1 MEVLKNNATDL
12 PNYEHPRYVEAK
24 PTLLFLLDMWHG
36 RTHWVDDL
44 TKSYNYLP
52 KESQEPTQEYLNRLK
67 RSRFERRF
75 RNAIDKDFAGLLA
88 QFNIKDSPRSLL
100 QYQDDVDLRG
110 NSLRVFLREADKLAL
125 RDGYCFVL
133 VDYPKIDE
141 PYLSESDRLKFKH
154 RPYLILI
161 NRSAVI
167 NWEIDYIR
175 GKETLTRL
183 VFKRTEYVKDGDF
196 GVVMRELIYVLLP
209 GAFVAYSMDGDD
221 CVIARDSHGRP
232 IIGKTSLDYIPISVH
247 SLTDVNV
254 LSGELNL
261 PLLDL
266 AEMNLELY
274 QLESEKREILH
285 KCNMPSLVIDR
296 RNRDGFIPNDGY
308 ESNSYVVIGPNTVN
322 YDCDMRWVEPTG
334 NAIAATQ
341 DNIAFLNDRIDT
353 YTLVFLTNS
362 KVPRTATEADLN
374 STQARSN
381 YVSLAIAKESS
392 FNTIASIWADY
403 EGETG
408 NWQIECDRNLFKAPL
423 DLSVAEVQ
431 NLYLSGVISL
441 ELCLSILKAK
451 KVFGDNFSEFD
462 LVDEVQLARR
472 EQQIA
477 VN

>member
-1 MEVLKNNATDL
+1 
-12 PNYEHPRYVEAK
+12 
-24 PTLLFLLDMWHG
+24 
-36 RTHWVDDL
+36 
-44 TKSYNYLP
+44 
-52 KESQEPTQEYLNRLK
+52 
-67 RSRFERRF
+67 
-75 RNAIDKDFAGLLA
+75 
-88 QFNIKDSPRSLL
+88 
-100 QYQDDVDLRG
+100 
-110 NSLRVFLREADKLAL
+110 
-125 RDGYCFVL
+125 
-133 VDYPKIDE
+133 
-141 PYLSESDRLKFKH
+141 
-154 RPYLILI
+154 
-161 NRSAVI
+161 
-167 NWEIDYIR
+167 
-175 GKETLTRL
+175 
-183 VFKRTEYVKDGDF
+183 
-196 GVVMRELIYVLLP
+196 
-209 GAFVAYSMDGDD
+209 
-221 CVIARDSHGRP
+221 
-232 IIGKTSLDYIPISVH
+232 
-247 SLTDVNV
+247 
-254 LSGELNL
+254 
-261 PLLDL
+261 
-266 AEMNLELY
+266 
-274 QLESEKREILH
+274 
-285 KCNMPSLVIDR
+285 
-296 RNRDGFIPNDGY
+296 
-308 ESNSYVVIGPNTVN
+308 
-322 YDCDMRWVEPTG
+322 MRWVEPTG

-392 FNTIASIWADY
+392 FNTIANIWSDY